1 MPSDNKSTKQLFLG
15 IVAALQNKTKQNR
28 FPYFELAKYNETV
41 TEFFLQKLKT
51 PSDRR
56 LIGFADIPT
65 VNQ

>member
-15 IVAALQNKTKQNR
+15 IVAAVQNKTKQNR
-28 FPYFELAKYNETV
+28 FPYFELAKYNE

-65 VNQ
+65 VNH